1 MPFVELLSNTP
12 RRFYNGGMLFSI
24 ITFVFIALISLYSF
38 LLLVD
43 TKFVVSGSFGGAC
56 VNRLTVYRILNLGLD
71 IGGTLYGP
79 WMRYAILGSIVVS
92 QLGFVGAYIIFVAEN
107 LQAFVMGITHC
118 AKLLPVQYF
127 ILMQLII
134 FLPLSLIR
142 DIAKLSTTALVA
154 DAFILA
160 GLCYIFGSEISIV
173 STQGVADIKWF
184 NPRDFPLFIG

>member
-1 MPFVELLSNTP
+1 MPC
-12 RRFYNGGMLFSI
+12 RFYNGGMLFSI

-43 TKFVVSGSFGGAC
+43 TKFVVSGSFGGVSLC
-56 VNRLTVYRILNLGLD
+56 HLTVWPSSKFGTD

-127 ILMQLII
+127 ILMQLVI
-134 FLPLSLIR
+134 FLPLSLVR

-154 DAFILA
+154 DVFILA

-173 STQGVADIKWF
+173 STRGVADIKWF